1 MGIIVHTCQCAKANI
16 TRRTKFMNPKFKNNI
31 GICVPEIIFPSENVD
46 LTKWACVAC
55 DQYTSQPDYW
65 NKVEETVG
73 DAPSTLRLMLPE
85 IYLEKEGEAERIAA
99 IRKAM
104 NDYMADGIIENKG
117 ESFVFTRR
125 TVDGKTRNG
134 LVAALDL
141 ECYDY
146 SKGST
151 TLIRAT
157 EGTIVERIPPRL
169 KIREGA
175 PLELPH
181 ILVLI
186 DDENKTVIEPI
197 AAQLDRIDKLYDF
210 ELMMGGGH
218 AEGWLIKDE
227 DMILSIIKA
236 LSGLVDPKKY
246 GTEMAP
252 LLFAMGDGNHSF
264 ATAKANWEKLKANL
278 TEEERRDHPARYAL
292 VELENVHDDGIVF
305 EPIHRVVFNVD
316 PEAFLGRLMDKLA
329 EQNGKCDIRFFAC
342 DNRKDEYMKALP
354 EGAHVIPVIIG
365 NKEVY
370 IIVEKPAAQLEV
382 GTLQNALDV
391 LLKATP
397 GASIDYI
404 HGEAVVR
411 ELGSKKNNLG
421 FLLPPM
427 EKSAFFRTVVF
438 DGALPRKTFSMGEAH
453 EKRYYLEC
461 RKIEK

>member
-1 MGIIVHTCQCAKANI
+1 MAQRKNETVTEAKSI
-16 TRRTKFMNPKFKNNI
+16 MNPKFKNNI
-31 GICVPEIIFPSENVD
+31 GICVPELMMPGKKVD
-46 LTKWACVAC
+46 LSKWACVAC

-65 NKVEETVG
+65 NSVEQIVG

-85 IYLEKEGEAERIAA
+85 IYLEKPGEAERIVA

-104 NDYMADGIIENKG
+104 NDYMADGTLENRG
-117 ESFVFTRR
+117 EGFVFTRR
-125 TVDGKTRNG
+125 TVDGKVRNG
-134 LVAALDL
+134 LVVALDL

-169 KIREGA
+169 KIRDGA

-186 DDENKTVIEPI
+186 DDDKKSVIEPI
-197 AAQLDRIDKLYDF
+197 AEKLDKIEQLYDF
-210 ELMMGGGH
+210 DLMMNGGH
-218 AEGWLIKDE
+218 VEGWLVNDE
-227 DMILSIIKA
+227 GMVTDVINA
-236 LSGLVDPKKY
+236 LTALVDPNKY
-246 GTEMAP
+246 GTEMPP

-264 ATAKANWEKLKANL
+264 ATAKANWEKCKAEL
-278 TEEERRDHPARYAL
+278 TEEERKDHPARYAL

-305 EPIHRVVFNVD
+305 EPIHRVVFNVNV
-316 PEAFLGRLMDKLA
+316 PEFLDRLKAKLA
-329 EQNGKCDIRFFAC
+329 EQNGDCEIDFYAC
-342 DNRKDEYMKALP
+342 ENCMAKAKAAIP
-354 EGAHVIPVIIG
+354 EGAHVVPVIIEG
-365 NKEVY
+365 KEGL
-370 IIVEKPAAQLEV
+370 IVVKHPAAQLEV

-391 LLKATP
+391 LLKETP

-404 HGEAVVR
+404 HGADVVR
-411 ELGSKKNNLG
+411 ELGSKENNIG

-427 EKSAFFRTVVF
+427 QKSAFFRTVVF

-461 RKIEK
+461 RKIQK

>member
-1 MGIIVHTCQCAKANI
+1 
-16 TRRTKFMNPKFKNNI
+16 MNPKFKNNI
-31 GICVPEIIFPSENVD
+31 GICVPELMMPGKKVD

-65 NKVEETVG
+65 NSVEQIVG

-85 IYLEKEGEAERIAA
+85 IYLEKPGEAERIVA

-104 NDYMADGIIENKG
+104 NDYMADGTLENRG
-117 ESFVFTRR
+117 EGFVFTRR
-125 TVDGKTRNG
+125 TVDGKVRSG
-134 LVAALDL
+134 LVVALDL

-169 KIREGA
+169 KIRDGA

-186 DDENKTVIEPI
+186 DDDKKSVIEPI
-197 AAQLDRIDKLYDF
+197 AEKLDKIEQLYDF
-210 ELMMGGGH
+210 DLMMNGGH
-218 AEGWLIKDE
+218 VEGWLVNDE
-227 DMILSIIKA
+227 GMVTDVINA
-236 LSGLVDPKKY
+236 LTALVDPNKY
-246 GTEMAP
+246 GTEMPP

-264 ATAKANWEKLKANL
+264 ATAKANWEKCKAEL
-278 TEEERRDHPARYAL
+278 TAEERKDHPARYAL

-305 EPIHRVVFNVD
+305 EPIHRVVFNVNV
-316 PEAFLGRLMDKLA
+316 PEFLDRLKAKLA
-329 EQNGKCDIRFFAC
+329 EQNGDCEIDFYAC
-342 DNRKDEYMKALP
+342 ENCMAKAKAAIP
-354 EGAHVIPVIIG
+354 EGAHVIPVIIEG
-365 NKEVY
+365 KEGL
-370 IIVEKPAAQLEV
+370 IVVKHPAAQLEV

-391 LLKATP
+391 LLKETP

-404 HGEAVVR
+404 HGADVVR
-411 ELGSKKNNLG
+411 ELGSKENNIG

-427 EKSAFFRTVVF
+427 QKSAFFRTVVF

-461 RKIEK
+461 RKIQK

>member
-1 MGIIVHTCQCAKANI
+1 MHSRRLYAYTTIIL
-16 TRRTKFMNPKFKNNI
+16 RRNNLMNSKFKNDI
-31 GICVPEIIFPSENVD
+31 GICVPELMMPGRDVE

-65 NKVEETVG
+65 NKVEEIVG

-104 NDYMADGIIENKG
+104 NDYMATGTLTNRG
-117 ESFVFTRR
+117 EGFVFTRR
-125 TVDGKTRNG
+125 SVDGKTRNG
-134 LVAALDL
+134 LVVALDL

-169 KIREGA
+169 KIRDGA

-186 DDENKTVIEPI
+186 DDEKKTVIEPI
-197 AAQLDRIDKLYDF
+197 AEQLNKVEQLYDF
-210 ELMMGGGH
+210 ELMMNGGH
-218 AEGWLIKDE
+218 IEGWLINDE
-227 DMILSIIKA
+227 GMVRSIIDA
-236 LSGLVDPKKY
+236 LTALVDPNKY
-246 GTEMAP
+246 GTEMPP

-264 ATAKANWEKLKANL
+264 ATAKANWEKLKAGL
-278 TEEERRDHPARYAL
+278 SDEERENHPARYAL

-305 EPIHRVVFNVD
+305 EPIHRVVFNVKI
-316 PEAFLGRLMDKLA
+316 PEFIDALKAKLI
-329 EQNGKCDIRFFAC
+329 EQNGDCEIEFYDC
-342 DNRKDEYMKALP
+342 DNCMAKAQAAAP
-354 EGAHVIPVIIG
+354 DGAHIIPIIIKG
-365 NKEVY
+365 RKGL
-370 IIVEKPAAQLEV
+370 IIVEHPAAQLEV
-382 GTLQNALDV
+382 GTLQNALD
-391 LLKATP
+391 LLIKQTQ

-404 HGEAVVR
+404 HGADVVN
-411 ELGSKKNNLG
+411 ELGSKPGNIG

-427 EKSAFFRTVVF
+427 QKSAFFRTVVF

>member
-1 MGIIVHTCQCAKANI
+1 
-16 TRRTKFMNPKFKNNI
+16 MNPKFKNNI
-31 GICVPEIIFPSENVD
+31 GICVPELMMPGKKVD

-65 NKVEETVG
+65 NSVEQIVG

-85 IYLEKEGEAERIAA
+85 IYLEKPGEAERIVA

-104 NDYMADGIIENKG
+104 NDYMADGTLENRG
-117 ESFVFTRR
+117 EGFVFTRR
-125 TVDGKTRNG
+125 TVDGKVRSG
-134 LVAALDL
+134 LVVALDL

-169 KIREGA
+169 KIRDGA

-186 DDENKTVIEPI
+186 DDDKKSVIEPI
-197 AAQLDRIDKLYDF
+197 AEKLDKIEQLYDF
-210 ELMMGGGH
+210 DLMMNGGH
-218 AEGWLIKDE
+218 VEGWLVNDE
-227 DMILSIIKA
+227 GMVTDVINA
-236 LSGLVDPKKY
+236 LTALVDPNTY
-246 GTEMAP
+246 GTEMP
-252 LLFAMGDGNHSF
+252 SLLFAMGDGNHSF
-264 ATAKANWEKLKANL
+264 ATAKANWEKCKAEL
-278 TEEERRDHPARYAL
+278 TAEERKDHPARYAL

-305 EPIHRVVFNVD
+305 EPIHRVVFNVNV
-316 PEAFLGRLMDKLA
+316 PEFLDRLKAKLA
-329 EQNGKCDIRFFAC
+329 EQNGDCEIDFYAC
-342 DNRKDEYMKALP
+342 ENCMAKAKAAIP
-354 EGAHVIPVIIG
+354 EGAHVVPVIIEG
-365 NKEVY
+365 KEGL
-370 IIVEKPAAQLEV
+370 IVVKHPAAQLEV

-391 LLKATP
+391 LLKETP

-404 HGEAVVR
+404 HGADVVR
-411 ELGSKKNNLG
+411 ELGSKENNIG

-427 EKSAFFRTVVF
+427 QKSAFFRTVVF
-438 DGALPRKTFSMGEAH
+438 DGARPRKTFSMGEAH

-461 RKIEK
+461 RKIQK

>member
-1 MGIIVHTCQCAKANI
+1 
-16 TRRTKFMNPKFKNNI
+16 MNPKFKNNI
-31 GICVPEIIFPSENVD
+31 GICVPELMMPGKKVD

-65 NKVEETVG
+65 NSVEQIVG

-85 IYLEKEGEAERIAA
+85 IYLEKPGEAERIVA

-104 NDYMADGIIENKG
+104 NDYMADGTLENRG
-117 ESFVFTRR
+117 EGFVFTRR
-125 TVDGKTRNG
+125 TVDGKVRNG
-134 LVAALDL
+134 LVVALDL

-169 KIREGA
+169 KIRDGA

-186 DDENKTVIEPI
+186 DDDKKSVIEPI
-197 AAQLDRIDKLYDF
+197 AEKLDKIEQLYDF
-210 ELMMGGGH
+210 DLMMNGGH
-218 AEGWLIKDE
+218 VEGWLVNDE
-227 DMILSIIKA
+227 GMVTDVINA
-236 LSGLVDPKKY
+236 LTALVDPNKY
-246 GTEMAP
+246 GTEMPP

-264 ATAKANWEKLKANL
+264 ATAKANWEKCKAEL
-278 TEEERRDHPARYAL
+278 TAEERKDHPARYAL

-305 EPIHRVVFNVD
+305 EPIHRVVFNVNV
-316 PEAFLGRLMDKLA
+316 PEFLDRLKAKLA
-329 EQNGKCDIRFFAC
+329 EQNGDCEIDFYAC
-342 DNRKDEYMKALP
+342 ENCMAKAKAAIP
-354 EGAHVIPVIIG
+354 EGAHVVPVIIEG
-365 NKEVY
+365 KEGL
-370 IIVEKPAAQLEV
+370 IVVKHPAAQLEV

-391 LLKATP
+391 LLKETP

-404 HGEAVVR
+404 HGADVVR
-411 ELGSKKNNLG
+411 ELGSKENNIG

-427 EKSAFFRTVVF
+427 QKSAFFRTVVF

-461 RKIEK
+461 RKIQK

>member
-1 MGIIVHTCQCAKANI
+1 
-16 TRRTKFMNPKFKNNI
+16 MNSKFKNDI
-31 GICVPEIIFPSENVD
+31 GICVPELMMPAKGVE

-65 NKVEETVG
+65 NKVEQIVG
-73 DAPSTLRLMLPE
+73 DSPSTLRLMLPE
-85 IYLEKEGEAERIAA
+85 IYLEKEGEAERIVN

-104 NDYMADGIIENKG
+104 RDYMAEGILENRG
-117 ESFVFTRR
+117 EGFVFTRR
-125 TVDGKTRNG
+125 SVDGKTRNG
-134 LVAALDL
+134 LVVALDL

-186 DDENKTVIEPI
+186 DDEKKTVIEPI
-197 AAQLDRIDKLYDF
+197 VEKLSEIEQLYDF
-210 ELMMGGGH
+210 DLMMEGGH
-218 AEGWLIKDE
+218 IEGWLVKDE
-227 DMILSIIKA
+227 NMVKSVIDA
-236 LSGLVDPKKY
+236 LTALVDPNKY
-246 GTEMAP
+246 GTEMPP

-264 ATAKANWEKLKANL
+264 ATAKANWEKLKATL
-278 TEEERRDHPARYAL
+278 PEEERINHPARYAL

-305 EPIHRVVFNVD
+305 EPIHRVVFNVNV
-316 PEAFLGRLMDKLA
+316 PAFLDSLKAKLK
-329 EQNGKCDIRFFAC
+329 EQNGECDIEFYAC
-342 DNRKDEYMKALP
+342 ENCMAKAENEAP
-354 EGAHVIPVIIG
+354 DGAHVIPVIIEG
-365 NKEVY
+365 KKGLIMVKHP
-370 IIVEKPAAQLEV
+370 VAQLEV
-382 GTLQNALDV
+382 GTLQNALDT
-391 LLKATP
+391 LLKQTE

-404 HGEAVVR
+404 HGADVVN
-411 ELGSKKNNLG
+411 ELGSKPENIG

-461 RKIEK
+461 RKIENN

>member
-1 MGIIVHTCQCAKANI
+1 MAQRKNETVTEAKSI
-16 TRRTKFMNPKFKNNI
+16 MNPKFKNNI
-31 GICVPEIIFPSENVD
+31 GICVSELMMPGKKVD

-65 NKVEETVG
+65 NSVEQIVG

-85 IYLEKEGEAERIAA
+85 IYLEKPGEAERIVA

-104 NDYMADGIIENKG
+104 NDYMADGTLENRG
-117 ESFVFTRR
+117 EGFVFTRR
-125 TVDGKTRNG
+125 TVDGKVRSG
-134 LVAALDL
+134 LVVALDL

-169 KIREGA
+169 KIRDGA

-186 DDENKTVIEPI
+186 DDDKKSVIEPI
-197 AAQLDRIDKLYDF
+197 AEKLDKIEQLYDF
-210 ELMMGGGH
+210 DLMMNGGH
-218 AEGWLIKDE
+218 VEGWLVNDE
-227 DMILSIIKA
+227 GMVTDVINA
-236 LSGLVDPKKY
+236 LTALVDPNKY
-246 GTEMAP
+246 GTEMPP

-264 ATAKANWEKLKANL
+264 ATAKANWEKCKAEL
-278 TEEERRDHPARYAL
+278 TAEERKDHPARYAL

-305 EPIHRVVFNVD
+305 EPIHRVVFNVNV
-316 PEAFLGRLMDKLA
+316 PEFLDRLKAKLA
-329 EQNGKCDIRFFAC
+329 EQNGDCEIDFYAC
-342 DNRKDEYMKALP
+342 ENCMAKAKAAIP
-354 EGAHVIPVIIG
+354 EGAHVVPVIIEG
-365 NKEVY
+365 KEGL
-370 IIVEKPAAQLEV
+370 IVVKHPAAQLEV

-391 LLKATP
+391 LLKETP

-404 HGEAVVR
+404 HGADVVR
-411 ELGSKKNNLG
+411 ELGSKENNIG

-427 EKSAFFRTVVF
+427 QKSAFFRTVVF

-461 RKIEK
+461 RKIQK

>member
-1 MGIIVHTCQCAKANI
+1 
-16 TRRTKFMNPKFKNNI
+16 MNLKFKNNI
-31 GICVPEIIFPSENVD
+31 GICVPELMMPGKKVD

-65 NKVEETVG
+65 NSVEQIVG

-85 IYLEKEGEAERIAA
+85 IYLEKPGEAERIVA

-104 NDYMADGIIENKG
+104 NDYMADGTLENRG
-117 ESFVFTRR
+117 EGFVFTRR
-125 TVDGKTRNG
+125 TVDGKVRSG
-134 LVAALDL
+134 LVVALDL

-169 KIREGA
+169 KIRDGA

-186 DDENKTVIEPI
+186 DDDKKSVIEPI
-197 AAQLDRIDKLYDF
+197 AEKLDKIEQLYDF
-210 ELMMGGGH
+210 DLMMNGGH
-218 AEGWLIKDE
+218 VEGWLVNDE
-227 DMILSIIKA
+227 GMVTDVINA
-236 LSGLVDPKKY
+236 LTALVDPNKY
-246 GTEMAP
+246 GTEMPP

-264 ATAKANWEKLKANL
+264 ATAKANWEKCKAEL
-278 TEEERRDHPARYAL
+278 TAEERKDHPARYAL

-305 EPIHRVVFNVD
+305 EPIHRVVFNVNV
-316 PEAFLGRLMDKLA
+316 PEFLDRLKAKLA
-329 EQNGKCDIRFFAC
+329 EQNGDCEIDFYAC
-342 DNRKDEYMKALP
+342 ENCMAKAKAAIP
-354 EGAHVIPVIIG
+354 EGAHVVPVIIEG
-365 NKEVY
+365 KEGL
-370 IIVEKPAAQLEV
+370 IVVKHPAAQLEV

-391 LLKATP
+391 LLKETP

-404 HGEAVVR
+404 HGADVVR
-411 ELGSKKNNLG
+411 ELGSKENNIG

-427 EKSAFFRTVVF
+427 QKSAFFRTVVF

-461 RKIEK
+461 RKIQK

>member
-1 MGIIVHTCQCAKANI
+1 
-16 TRRTKFMNPKFKNNI
+16 MNPKFKNNI
-31 GICVPEIIFPSENVD
+31 GICVPELMMPGKKVD

-65 NKVEETVG
+65 NSVEQIVG
-73 DAPSTLRLMLPE
+73 DAPSTHRLMLPE
-85 IYLEKEGEAERIAA
+85 IYLEKPGEAERIVA

-104 NDYMADGIIENKG
+104 NDYMADGTLENRG
-117 ESFVFTRR
+117 EGFVFTRR
-125 TVDGKTRNG
+125 TVDGKVRNG
-134 LVAALDL
+134 LVVALDL

-169 KIREGA
+169 KIRDGA

-186 DDENKTVIEPI
+186 DDDKKSVIEPI
-197 AAQLDRIDKLYDF
+197 AEKLDKIEQLYDF
-210 ELMMGGGH
+210 DLMMNGGH
-218 AEGWLIKDE
+218 VEGWLVNDE
-227 DMILSIIKA
+227 GMVTDVINA
-236 LSGLVDPKKY
+236 LTALVDPNKY
-246 GTEMAP
+246 GTEMPP

-264 ATAKANWEKLKANL
+264 ATAKANWEKCKAEL
-278 TEEERRDHPARYAL
+278 TEEERKDHPARYAL

-305 EPIHRVVFNVD
+305 EPIHRVVFNVNV
-316 PEAFLGRLMDKLA
+316 PEFLDRLKAKLA
-329 EQNGKCDIRFFAC
+329 EQNGDCEIDFYAC
-342 DNRKDEYMKALP
+342 ENCMAKAKAAIP
-354 EGAHVIPVIIG
+354 EGAHVVPVIIEG
-365 NKEVY
+365 KEGL
-370 IIVEKPAAQLEV
+370 IVVKHPAAQLEV

-391 LLKATP
+391 LLKETP

-404 HGEAVVR
+404 HGADVVR
-411 ELGSKKNNLG
+411 ELGSKENNIG

-427 EKSAFFRTVVF
+427 QKSAFFRTVVF

-461 RKIEK
+461 RKIQK

>member
-1 MGIIVHTCQCAKANI
+1 
-16 TRRTKFMNPKFKNNI
+16 MNPKFANNI
-31 GICVPEIIFPSENVD
+31 GIKVPELMMPAKSVD

-65 NKVEETVG
+65 NKCEEIVG

-85 IYLEKEGEAERIAA
+85 IYLEKPGEAERIAE

-104 NDYMADGIIENKG
+104 DEYVEKGILENRG
-117 ESFVFTRR
+117 EGFVFTRR

-134 LVAALDL
+134 LVVALDL
-141 ECYDY
+141 EAYDY

-169 KIREGA
+169 RIRDGA

-181 ILVLI
+181 IIVLI
-186 DDENKTVIEPI
+186 DDDKKTVIEPLI
-197 AAQLDRIDKLYDF
+197 EKLDKDEQLYDF
-210 ELMMGGGH
+210 DLMQGGGH
-218 AEGWLIKDE
+218 AEGWLINDE
-227 DMILSIIKA
+227 EQIVGVINA
-236 LSGLVDPKKY
+236 LNGLVDPHKY
-246 GTEMAP
+246 GKKMPP

-264 ATAKANWEKLKANL
+264 ATAKANWEKLKAGL
-278 TEEERRDHPARYAL
+278 TPEEREDHPARYAL

-305 EPIHRVVFNVD
+305 EPIHRVIFNVHAD
-316 PEAFLGRLMDKLA
+316 AFLEALQAELENQNGQCSVRCFDCEHCMAKAKA
-329 EQNGKCDIRFFAC
+329 EQ
-342 DNRKDEYMKALP
+342 P
-354 EGAHVIPVIIG
+354 EGAHVIPFVTEG
-365 NKEVY
+365 KKGL
-370 IIVEKPAAQLEV
+370 IIVPKPAAQLEV

-391 LLKATP
+391 ILKKTE
-397 GASIDYI
+397 GAVIDYI
-404 HGEAVVR
+404 HGEDVVN
-411 ELGSKKNNLG
+411 ELGGKEGNIG

-427 EKSAFFRTVVF
+427 AKGDLFKTVVF

-461 RKIEK
+461 RRIGK

>member
-1 MGIIVHTCQCAKANI
+1 MCKNMRCSFGAAQKSI
-16 TRRTKFMNPKFKNNI
+16 MNPKFKNNI
-31 GICVPEIIFPSENVD
+31 GICVPELMMHGKKVD

-65 NKVEETVG
+65 NSVEQIVG

-85 IYLEKEGEAERIAA
+85 IYLEKPGEAERIVA

-104 NDYMADGIIENKG
+104 NDYMADGTLENRG
-117 ESFVFTRR
+117 EGFVFTRR
-125 TVDGKTRNG
+125 TVDGKVRNG
-134 LVAALDL
+134 LVVALDL

-169 KIREGA
+169 KIRDGA

-186 DDENKTVIEPI
+186 DDDKKSVIEPI
-197 AAQLDRIDKLYDF
+197 AEKLDKIEQLYDF
-210 ELMMGGGH
+210 DLMMNGGH
-218 AEGWLIKDE
+218 VEGWLVNDE
-227 DMILSIIKA
+227 GMVTDVINA
-236 LSGLVDPKKY
+236 LTALVDPNKY
-246 GTEMAP
+246 GTEMPP

-264 ATAKANWEKLKANL
+264 ATAKANWEKCKAEL
-278 TEEERRDHPARYAL
+278 TEEERKDHPARYAL

-305 EPIHRVVFNVD
+305 EPIHRVVFNVNV
-316 PEAFLGRLMDKLA
+316 PEFLDRLKAKLA
-329 EQNGKCDIRFFAC
+329 EQNGDCEIDFYAC
-342 DNRKDEYMKALP
+342 ENCMAKAKAAIP
-354 EGAHVIPVIIG
+354 EGAHVVPVIIEG
-365 NKEVY
+365 KEGL
-370 IIVEKPAAQLEV
+370 IVVKHPAAQLEV

-391 LLKATP
+391 LLKETP

-404 HGEAVVR
+404 HGADVVR
-411 ELGSKKNNLG
+411 ELGSKENNIG

-427 EKSAFFRTVVF
+427 QKSAFFRTVVF

-461 RKIEK
+461 RKIQK

>member
-1 MGIIVHTCQCAKANI
+1 
-16 TRRTKFMNPKFKNNI
+16 MNPKFKNNI
-31 GICVPEIIFPSENVD
+31 GICVPELMMPGKKVD

-65 NKVEETVG
+65 NSVEQIVG

-85 IYLEKEGEAERIAA
+85 IYLEKPGEAERIVA

-104 NDYMADGIIENKG
+104 NDYMADGTLENRG
-117 ESFVFTRR
+117 EGFVFTRR
-125 TVDGKTRNG
+125 TVDGKVRNG
-134 LVAALDL
+134 LVVALDL

-169 KIREGA
+169 KIRDGA

-186 DDENKTVIEPI
+186 DDEKKSVIEPI
-197 AAQLDRIDKLYDF
+197 ADKLDKIEQLYDF
-210 ELMMGGGH
+210 DLMMNGGH
-218 AEGWLIKDE
+218 VEGWLVNDE
-227 DMILSIIKA
+227 GMVTGVINA
-236 LSGLVDPKKY
+236 LTALVDPNKY
-246 GTEMAP
+246 GTEMPP

-264 ATAKANWEKLKANL
+264 ATAKANWERCKAEL
-278 TEEERRDHPARYAL
+278 TEEERKDHPARYAL

-305 EPIHRVVFNVD
+305 EPIHRVVFNVNV
-316 PEAFLGRLMDKLA
+316 PEFLDRLKAKLA
-329 EQNGKCDIRFFAC
+329 EQNGDCEIDFYAC
-342 DNRKDEYMKALP
+342 ENCMAKAKAAIP
-354 EGAHVIPVIIG
+354 EGAHVVPVIIEG
-365 NKEVY
+365 KEGL
-370 IIVEKPAAQLEV
+370 IVVKHPAAQLEV

-391 LLKATP
+391 LLKETP

-404 HGEAVVR
+404 HGADVVR
-411 ELGSKKNNLG
+411 ELGSKENNIG

-427 EKSAFFRTVVF
+427 QKSAFFRTVVF

-461 RKIEK
+461 RKIQK

>member
-1 MGIIVHTCQCAKANI
+1 MAQRKNETVTEAKSI
-16 TRRTKFMNPKFKNNI
+16 MNPKFKNNI
-31 GICVPEIIFPSENVD
+31 GICVPELMMPGKKVD

-65 NKVEETVG
+65 NSVEQIVG

-85 IYLEKEGEAERIAA
+85 IYLEKPGEAERIVA

-104 NDYMADGIIENKG
+104 NDYMADGTLENRG
-117 ESFVFTRR
+117 EGFVFTRR
-125 TVDGKTRNG
+125 TVDGKVRNG
-134 LVAALDL
+134 LVVALDL

-169 KIREGA
+169 KIRDGA
-175 PLELPH
+175 TLELPH

-186 DDENKTVIEPI
+186 DDDKKSVIEPI
-197 AAQLDRIDKLYDF
+197 AEKLDKIEQLYDF
-210 ELMMGGGH
+210 DLMMNGGH
-218 AEGWLIKDE
+218 VEGWLVNDE
-227 DMILSIIKA
+227 GMVTDVINA
-236 LSGLVDPKKY
+236 LTALVDPNKY
-246 GTEMAP
+246 GTEMPP

-264 ATAKANWEKLKANL
+264 ATAKANWEKCKAEL
-278 TEEERRDHPARYAL
+278 TEEERKDHPARYAL

-305 EPIHRVVFNVD
+305 EPIHRVVFNVNV
-316 PEAFLGRLMDKLA
+316 PEFLDRLKAKLA
-329 EQNGKCDIRFFAC
+329 EQNGDCEIDFYAC
-342 DNRKDEYMKALP
+342 ENCMAKAKAAIP
-354 EGAHVIPVIIG
+354 EGAHVVPVIIEG
-365 NKEVY
+365 KEGL
-370 IIVEKPAAQLEV
+370 IVVKHPAAQLEV

-391 LLKATP
+391 LLKETP

-404 HGEAVVR
+404 HGADVVR
-411 ELGSKKNNLG
+411 ELGSKENNIG

-427 EKSAFFRTVVF
+427 QKSAFFRTVVF

-461 RKIEK
+461 RKIQK

>member
-1 MGIIVHTCQCAKANI
+1 
-16 TRRTKFMNPKFKNNI
+16 MNPKFKNNI
-31 GICVPEIIFPSENVD
+31 GICVPELMMPGKKVD

-65 NKVEETVG
+65 NSVEQIVG

-85 IYLEKEGEAERIAA
+85 IYLEKPGEAERIVA

-104 NDYMADGIIENKG
+104 NDYMADGTLENRG
-117 ESFVFTRR
+117 EGFVFTRR
-125 TVDGKTRNG
+125 TVDGKVRNG
-134 LVAALDL
+134 LVVALDL

-169 KIREGA
+169 KIRDGA

-186 DDENKTVIEPI
+186 DDDKKSVIEPI
-197 AAQLDRIDKLYDF
+197 AEKLDKIEQLYDF
-210 ELMMGGGH
+210 DLMMNGGH
-218 AEGWLIKDE
+218 VEGWLVNDE
-227 DMILSIIKA
+227 GMVTDVINA
-236 LSGLVDPKKY
+236 LTALVDPNKY
-246 GTEMAP
+246 GTEMPP

-264 ATAKANWEKLKANL
+264 ATAKANWEKCKAEL
-278 TEEERRDHPARYAL
+278 TAEERKDHPARYAL

-305 EPIHRVVFNVD
+305 EPIHRVVFNVNV
-316 PEAFLGRLMDKLA
+316 PEFLDRLKAKLA
-329 EQNGKCDIRFFAC
+329 EQNGDCEIDFYAC
-342 DNRKDEYMKALP
+342 ENCMAKAKAAIP
-354 EGAHVIPVIIG
+354 EGAHVVPVIIEG
-365 NKEVY
+365 KEGL
-370 IIVEKPAAQLEV
+370 IVVKHPAAQLEV

-391 LLKATP
+391 LLKETP

-404 HGEAVVR
+404 HGADVVR
-411 ELGSKKNNLG
+411 ELGSKENNIG

-427 EKSAFFRTVVF
+427 QKSAFFRTVVF
-438 DGALPRKTFSMGEAH
+438 AGALPRKTFSMGEAH

-461 RKIEK
+461 RKIQK

>member
-1 MGIIVHTCQCAKANI
+1 
-16 TRRTKFMNPKFKNNI
+16 MNSKFKNDI
-31 GICVPEIIFPSENVD
+31 GICVPELMMPAKGVE

-65 NKVEETVG
+65 NKVEQIVG
-73 DAPSTLRLMLPE
+73 DSPSTLRLMLPE
-85 IYLEKEGEAERIAA
+85 IYLEKEGEADRIVN

-104 NDYMADGIIENKG
+104 KDYMAEGILENRG
-117 ESFVFTRR
+117 EGFVFTRR
-125 TVDGKTRNG
+125 SVDGKTRNG
-134 LVAALDL
+134 LVVALDL

-186 DDENKTVIEPI
+186 DDEKKTVIEPI
-197 AAQLDRIDKLYDF
+197 AEKLSEIEQLYDF
-210 ELMMGGGH
+210 DLMMDGGH
-218 AEGWLIKDE
+218 IEGWLVNDE
-227 DMILSIIKA
+227 NMVKSVIDA
-236 LSGLVDPKKY
+236 LTALVDPNKY
-246 GTEMAP
+246 GTEMPP

-264 ATAKANWEKLKANL
+264 ATAKANWEKLKATL
-278 TEEERRDHPARYAL
+278 PEEERINHPARYAL

-305 EPIHRVVFNVD
+305 EPIHRVVFNVNV
-316 PEAFLGRLMDKLA
+316 PAFLDSLKAKLK
-329 EQNGKCDIRFFAC
+329 EQNGECDIEFYAC
-342 DNRKDEYMKALP
+342 ENCMAKAEKEAP
-354 EGAHVIPVIIG
+354 EGAHVIPVIIEG
-365 NKEVY
+365 KKGLIMVKHP
-370 IIVEKPAAQLEV
+370 VAQLEV
-382 GTLQNALDV
+382 GTLQNALDT
-391 LLKATP
+391 LLKQTE

-404 HGEAVVR
+404 HGEHVVN
-411 ELGSKKNNLG
+411 ELGSKPENIG

>member
-1 MGIIVHTCQCAKANI
+1 MAQRKNETVTEAKSI
-16 TRRTKFMNPKFKNNI
+16 MNPKFKNNI
-31 GICVPEIIFPSENVD
+31 GICVPELMMPGKKVD

-65 NKVEETVG
+65 NSVEQIVG

-85 IYLEKEGEAERIAA
+85 IYLEKPGEAERIVA

-104 NDYMADGIIENKG
+104 NDYMADGTLENRG
-117 ESFVFTRR
+117 EGFVFTRR
-125 TVDGKTRNG
+125 TVDGKVRSG
-134 LVAALDL
+134 LVVALDL

-169 KIREGA
+169 KIRDGA

-186 DDENKTVIEPI
+186 DDDKKSVIEPI
-197 AAQLDRIDKLYDF
+197 AEKLDKIEQLYDF
-210 ELMMGGGH
+210 DLMMNGGH
-218 AEGWLIKDE
+218 VEGWLVNDE
-227 DMILSIIKA
+227 GMVTDVINA
-236 LSGLVDPKKY
+236 LTALVDPNKY
-246 GTEMAP
+246 GTEMPP

-264 ATAKANWEKLKANL
+264 ATAKANWEKCKAEL
-278 TEEERRDHPARYAL
+278 TEEERKDHPARYAL

-305 EPIHRVVFNVD
+305 EPIHRVVFNVNV
-316 PEAFLGRLMDKLA
+316 PEFLDRLKAKLA
-329 EQNGKCDIRFFAC
+329 EQNGDCEIDFYAC
-342 DNRKDEYMKALP
+342 ENCMAKAKAAIP
-354 EGAHVIPVIIG
+354 EGAHVVPVIIEG
-365 NKEVY
+365 KEGL
-370 IIVEKPAAQLEV
+370 IVVKHPAAQLEV

-391 LLKATP
+391 LLKETP

-404 HGEAVVR
+404 HGADVVR
-411 ELGSKKNNLG
+411 ELGSKENNIG

-427 EKSAFFRTVVF
+427 QKSAFFRTVVF

-461 RKIEK
+461 RKIQK

>member
-1 MGIIVHTCQCAKANI
+1 
-16 TRRTKFMNPKFKNNI
+16 MNPKFRNNI
-31 GICVPEIIFPSENVD
+31 GICVPEIIFPSKDVD

-65 NKVEETVG
+65 NKVEEIVG

-85 IYLEKEGEAERIAA
+85 IYLEKEGEAERIIA

-104 NDYMADGIIENKG
+104 NDYMANGIVENKG

-134 LVAALDL
+134 LVVALDL

-197 AAQLDRIDKLYDF
+197 ASQLDKIEQLYDF
-210 ELMMGGGH
+210 DLMMGGGH

-227 DMILSIIKA
+227 DMIAGIIKA

-278 TEEERRDHPARYAL
+278 TEEERKNHPARYAL

-316 PEAFLGRLMDKLA
+316 SEAFLGKLMDKLA
-329 EQNGKCDIRFFAC
+329 EQNGKCDI
-342 DNRKDEYMKALP
+342 K
-354 EGAHVIPVIIG
+354 
-365 NKEVY
+365 
-370 IIVEKPAAQLEV
+370 
-382 GTLQNALDV
+382 
-391 LLKATP
+391 
-397 GASIDYI
+397 
-404 HGEAVVR
+404 
-411 ELGSKKNNLG
+411 
-421 FLLPPM
+421 
-427 EKSAFFRTVVF
+427 
-438 DGALPRKTFSMGEAH
+438 
-453 EKRYYLEC
+453 
-461 RKIEK
+461 

>member
-1 MGIIVHTCQCAKANI
+1 
-16 TRRTKFMNPKFKNNI
+16 MNPKFKNNF
-31 GICVPEIIFPSENVD
+31 GFCVPELMMPSKNVD

-65 NKVEETVG
+65 NKCEEIVG

-104 NDYMADGIIENKG
+104 EEYVANGTLVNRG
-117 ESFVFTRR
+117 EGLVFTRR

-169 KIREGA
+169 RIRDGA

-181 ILVLI
+181 IIVLI
-186 DDENKTVIEPI
+186 DDEKKTVIEPLEKS
-197 AAQLDRIDKLYDF
+197 LDKVEELYNFD
-210 ELMMGGGH
+210 LMQNGGH
-218 AEGWLIKDE
+218 IEGWLINDE
-227 DMILSIIKA
+227 ALIEGVIKA
-236 LSGLVDPKKY
+236 LEALVDPNKY
-246 GTEMAP
+246 GKEMAP

-264 ATAKANWEKLKANL
+264 ATAKANWEKLKQTL
-278 TEEERRDHPARYAL
+278 SPEERENHPARYAL
-292 VELENVHDDGIVF
+292 IELENVHDDGIVF
-305 EPIHRVVFNVD
+305 EPIHRVVFNVHT
-316 PEAFLGRLMDKLA
+316 PAFLEALTSKLK
-329 EQNGKCDIRFFAC
+329 EQNGDCEVKFFDCGKC
-342 DNRKDEYMKALP
+342 MKKAADAAAE
-354 EGAHVIPVIIG
+354 EGKHVIPVIVEG
-365 NKEVY
+365 KRGL
-370 IIVEKPAAQLEV
+370 IIVSDPAAQLEV

-391 LLKATP
+391 VLKATE
-397 GASIDYI
+397 GAVIDYI
-404 HGEAVVR
+404 HGADVVE
-411 ELGSKKNNLG
+411 ELGSKPGNIG

-427 EKSAFFRTVVF
+427 HKSALFRTVVF

-461 RKIEK
+461 RSIKG